1 MSVRF
6 LPAGDSAVLVE
17 FAVDISVELATRVR
31 AFELLIARRPVSGV
45 VETVPAFRSL
55 LVYYDPRATG
65 YGSLC
70 DSIAELLP
78 EATIDIL
85 PPARYVELPCCYEDP
100 ELGFDLAGVA
110 ERLGMSKAEVVKLH
124 SETEQLVHFIGF
136 APGQPYVT
144 GMPEMLTIPR
154 LETPR
159 TKTPPGSVGI
169 GGTQSCI
176 YSIESPGGFW
186 VLGRT
191 PVRIYDPGAPEPILL
206 RPGDR
211 LRFRPIGRNEY
222 DRIAAAVAAR
232 SYRPVIA

>member
-1 MSVRF
+1 
-6 LPAGDSAVLVE
+6 
-17 FAVDISVELATRVR
+17 
-31 AFELLIARRPVSGV
+31 
-45 VETVPAFRSL
+45 
-55 LVYYDPRATG
+55 
-65 YGSLC
+65 
-70 DSIAELLP
+70 
-78 EATIDIL
+78 
-85 PPARYVELPCCYEDP
+85 
-100 ELGFDLAGVA
+100 
-110 ERLGMSKAEVVKLH
+110 
-124 SETEQLVHFIGF
+124 
-136 APGQPYVT
+136 
-144 GMPEMLTIPR
+144 MLTIPR